1 MLSPETSLN
10 SAQEKQA
17 VLYYFGTLYYLIGS
31 FPCEGAEVLQRN
43 GYRSHA
49 WVESLY
55 ELAADFGCFGREE
68 PTKVVLPFEAIQPFI
83 TPEIVALVC
92 LADDLLRVAYYE
104 YLIIQLRSQMLGGFY
119 ANRKSERILK
129 QIRQVRKK
137 LYFQKKEY
145 LRIAYGKSFK
155 GIRKSYDMN
164 RVYSGNVLQKN
175 LLETFEFVPIVSR
188 LYPRD
193 PFAADLSPISRLY
206 RKYKDIFLLCK
217 ESDSLPPV

>member
-17 VLYYFGTLYYLIGS
+17 VLCYFGTLYYLIGS

-83 TPEIVALVC
+83 TPEIVAVIVYASRLSFAC
-92 LADDLLRVAYYE
+92 SMPSCAAAMPFCDTFFCSSRSSPLLR
-104 YLIIQLRSQMLGGFY
+104 
-119 ANRKSERILK
+119 
-129 QIRQVRKK
+129 
-137 LYFQKKEY
+137 
-145 LRIAYGKSFK
+145 
-155 GIRKSYDMN
+155 
-164 RVYSGNVLQKN
+164 
-175 LLETFEFVPIVSR
+175 LLDVT
-188 LYPRD
+188 
-193 PFAADLSPISRLY
+193 A
-206 RKYKDIFLLCK
+206 
-217 ESDSLPPV
+217 